1 MENRNNDRE
10 SRDMEKTAPGVKTT
24 AFITMEAVFVKN
36 PDSPIA
42 RDKSSS
48 RKYAELVRMLHEILQ
63 NRLTGEP
70 PDDVR
75 KLPFTKL
82 FTLSEMILY
91 SVARTPEMLLE
102 VAKSAYAGDAL
113 VCHSVN
119 VAFLS
124 CKVGLQMALSLRE
137 CTELGVA
144 AMLHDIGMT
153 KIDAACYSH
162 GRELSKDE
170 RKTIAMHP
178 QAGYAFFENLRNDFP
193 WLLSVILEEHKRE
206 NGRGYGAVLEGELH
220 TFSRIVGICDSFE
233 ALTHERPFRKPF
245 QPSDAMKAI
254 IADKELLYS
263 KAILRAVIEAIGIYP
278 VGSLVKLNN
287 NKTGQVLETVP
298 GSPLRPVVSVLDE
311 SGEKRLPERI
321 DLSKDTTIYVSGL
334 VYSDDYAR
342 PQSGTAS
349 G

>member
-1 MENRNNDRE
+1 MENQNNGRE
-10 SRDMEKTAPGVKTT
+10 FRTMEKQPSGAMTT
-24 AFITMEAVFVKN
+24 AFITMEAIFVKN

-48 RKYAELVRMLHEILQ
+48 RKYAGLVLMLHEILQ
-63 NRLTGEP
+63 NRLAGEP
-70 PDDVR
+70 PDDIR
-75 KLPFTKL
+75 RLPFTNL

-102 VAKSAYAGDAL
+102 VAKPAYAGDAL
-113 VCHSVN
+113 VCHSLN

-124 CKVGLQMALSLRE
+124 CKVGFQMALSLRE

-144 AMLHDIGMT
+144 ALLHDIGMT

-162 GRELSKDE
+162 DRELSKEDQKSIE
-170 RKTIAMHP
+170 MHP

-206 NGRGYGAVLEGELH
+206 HDRGYGAVLEGELH

-233 ALTHERPFRKPF
+233 ALTHVRPFRKPF
-245 QPSDAMKAI
+245 QPSDAIKSI

-263 KAILRAVIEAIGIYP
+263 KVILRAVIESIGIYP
-278 VGSLVKLNN
+278 VGCLVKLNN
-287 NKTGQVLETVP
+287 NKIGQVMETVP
-298 GSPLRPVVSVLDE
+298 GSPLRPI
-311 SGEKRLPERI
+311 ER
-321 DLSKDTTIYVSGL
+321 DG
-334 VYSDDYAR
+334 
-342 PQSGTAS
+342 
-349 G
+349 

>member
-1 MENRNNDRE
+1 
-10 SRDMEKTAPGVKTT
+10 MEKTTPGAITT
-24 AFITMEAVFVKN
+24 AFITMEAIFVKN
-36 PDSPIA
+36 PESPIA
-42 RDKSSS
+42 REKSAS
-48 RKYAELVRMLHEILQ
+48 RKYAELVFMLHEILQ
-63 NRLTGEP
+63 NRLAGEP

-75 KLPFTKL
+75 NLPFTKL
-82 FTLSEMILY
+82 FALSEMIVY

-102 VAKSAYAGDAL
+102 VAKPAYTGDAL
-113 VCHSVN
+113 VCHSIN

-124 CKVGLQMALSLRE
+124 CKVGLQMALPLRE

-144 AMLHDIGMT
+144 ALLHDIGMT
-153 KIDAACYSH
+153 KIDATCYSH
-162 GRELSKDE
+162 GRELSKE
-170 RKTIAMHP
+170 NQKTIEMHP
-178 QAGYAFFENLRNDFP
+178 QAGYAFFKNLRNDFP

-206 NGRGYGAVLEGELH
+206 NDRGYGTVLEGELH
-220 TFSRIVGICDSFE
+220 TFSRIVGMCDSFE

-263 KAILRAVIEAIGIYP
+263 KVILRAVIESIGIYP

-287 NKTGQVLETVP
+287 NKIGQVLETVP
-298 GSPLRPVVSVLDE
+298 GSPLRPIVSVVDE
-311 SGEKRLPERI
+311 SGGERTAERI

-342 PQSGTAS
+342 PQNGTAS
-349 G
+349 GGR